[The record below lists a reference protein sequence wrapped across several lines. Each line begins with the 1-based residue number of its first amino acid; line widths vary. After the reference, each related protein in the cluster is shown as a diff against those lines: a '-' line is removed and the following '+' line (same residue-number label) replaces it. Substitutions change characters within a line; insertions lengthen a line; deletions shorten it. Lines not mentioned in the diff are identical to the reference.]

1 MSLKYV
7 KDENGLSK
15 PFKTFDKEKTL
26 GTLLFLE
33 INPVLDF
40 EDQVDEETNET
51 KRLPTGEILGYNV
64 LCQSS
69 VEGSKVNIEVP
80 VDAKGLSIDAN
91 KYYRKPIVFQ
101 DMTVNMWQRKETDYR
116 GNRVIT
122 SDNKFRA
129 TDFKPVEEASQAPK
143 PQGQAKKEG

>member
-1 MSLKYV
+1 MSIKYV

-15 PFKTFDKEKTL
+15 PFKTFDKAKTL

-33 INPVLDF
+33 INPVREFD
-40 EDQVDEETNET
+40 DQVDDETGEM

-101 DMTVNMWQRKETDYR
+101 DMTVNMWQRKETDFR
-116 GNRVIT
+116 GNRVIV

-129 TDFKPVEEASQAPK
+129 TDFKPVEEATQTQK

>member
-7 KDENGLSK
+7 KDDNGLSK
-15 PFKTFDKEKTL
+15 PFKTFDKAKTL

-33 INPVLDF
+33 INPVREFD
-40 EDQVDEETNET
+40 DQVDDETGEM

-101 DMTVNMWQRKETDYR
+101 DMTVNMWQRRETDFR
-116 GNRVIT
+116 GNRVII

-129 TDFKPVEEASQAPK
+129 MDFKPVEEVTQAPK
-143 PQGQAKKEG
+143 SQGQAKKEG

>member
-1 MSLKYV
+1 MSIKYV

-15 PFKTFDKEKTL
+15 PFKTFDKAKTL

-33 INPVLDF
+33 INPVREFD
-40 EDQVDEETNET
+40 DQVDDETGEM

-69 VEGSKVNIEVP
+69 VKGSKVNIEVP

-101 DMTVNMWQRKETDYR
+101 DITVNMWQRKETDYR
-116 GNRVIT
+116 GNRVII

-129 TDFKPVEEASQAPK
+129 MDFKPVEEASQAPK
-143 PQGQAKKEG
+143 PQAQAKKEG

>member
-1 MSLKYV
+1 MSIKYV

-15 PFKTFDKEKTL
+15 PFKTFDKAKTL

-33 INPVLDF
+33 INPVREFD
-40 EDQVDEETNET
+40 DQVDDETGEM

-101 DMTVNMWQRKETDYR
+101 DMTVNMWQRKETDFR
-116 GNRVIT
+116 GNRVIV

-129 TDFKPVEEASQAPK
+129 TDFKPVEEAGSV
-143 PQGQAKKEG
+143 AKF